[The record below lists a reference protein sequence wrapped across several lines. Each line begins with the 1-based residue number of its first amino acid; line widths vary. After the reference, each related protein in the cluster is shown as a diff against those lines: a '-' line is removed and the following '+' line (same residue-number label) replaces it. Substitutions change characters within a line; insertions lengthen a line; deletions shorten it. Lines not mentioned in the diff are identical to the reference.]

1 MRITQRGQVTIPESI
16 RRTAGLLP
24 GTEVEFVQDRTGVR
38 LRPVVGGKMTPREKR
53 VVEVLDRMKGSATVR
68 LTTEEILALTRG
80 E

>member
-16 RRTAGLLP
+16 RRSAGLLP

-38 LRPVVGGKMTPREKR
+38 LRPVAGRKATPREKR
-53 VVEVLDRMKGSATVR
+53 VAEVLDRMRGSAT
-68 LTTEEILALTRG
+68 LKMTTEEIMALTRG